1 MADHDGRSVPPQPTG
16 WGPPLRV
23 AIVDDEPLA
32 CLRLRTLLAD
42 CIAPSAEVVAEL
54 GSASAALEW
63 LASHRCDLL
72 LLDIHMPGLDGLQLA
87 ARLRH
92 QPRAPAVVFVTAHV
106 EHALQAFEVQAL
118 DYLTKPVRRARLQEA
133 LARVSRGWGDTH
145 PQTFQ
150 STLQPTFQPT
160 LPQPLSTPHAAS
172 DLPAPDTPMLW
183 IADRGARQ
191 RLALSEVLVLKAEL
205 KYVTVRTATRTL
217 VLDESLA
224 ELEPRLGAGF
234 VRIHRNAI
242 VALRAVRALQRRP
255 GAMADAHEA
264 GEGWAV
270 SVDPDGEWLAVSRRQ
285 LSTVREALGREGLA

>member
-1 MADHDGRSVPPQPTG
+1 MADHDGDPSTRPAALG
-16 WGPPLRV
+16 APLRV

-32 CLRLRTLLAD
+32 RLRLRTLLGD
-42 CIAPSAEVVAEL
+42 CLAPPAQVVAEL

-63 LASHRCDLL
+63 LALHRCDLL

-92 QPRAPAVVFVTAHV
+92 QAHPPSVVFVTAHV

-133 LARVSRGWGDTH
+133 LARVARGWSDTH
-145 PQTFQ
+145 PQA
-150 STLQPTFQPT
+150 LPT
-160 LPQPLSTPHAAS
+160 AAT
-172 DLPAPDTPMLW
+172 LPAPLDGPSPDEPMLW
-183 IADRGARQ
+183 IADRGTRQ
-191 RLALSEVLVLKAEL
+191 RLAMSEVLVLKAEQ

-224 ELEPRLGAGF
+224 ELELRLGPRF

-242 VALRAVRALQRRP
+242 VALRAVRSLQRRP
-255 GAMADAHEA
+255 GSMGEA
-264 GEGWAV
+264 AEQGEGWAV
-270 SVDPDGEWLAVSRRQ
+270 CVDPDGEWLAVSRRQ
-285 LSTVREALGREGLA
+285 LSAVREALVGEGLG

>member
-1 MADHDGRSVPPQPTG
+1 MADHDGRPAPA
-16 WGPPLRV
+16 LRV

-32 CLRLRTLLAD
+32 RLRLRTLLGD
-42 CIAPSAEVVAEL
+42 CLAPPAEVVAEL

-63 LASHRCDLL
+63 LATHRCDLL

-92 QPRAPAVVFVTAHV
+92 LNAPPAVVFVTAHV

-133 LARVSRGWGDTH
+133 LARVGRAGGDTH
-145 PQTFQ
+145 PQ
-150 STLQPTFQPT
+150 SLSN
-160 LPQPLSTPHAAS
+160 PLSLSNPQALSTQPAPL
-172 DLPAPDTPMLW
+172 DLPAPDTAMLW

-191 RLALSEVLVLKAEL
+191 RLALAEVLVLKAEL

-224 ELEPRLGAGF
+224 ELEPRLGQGF

-255 GAMADAHEA
+255 GAMSDAAEA

-285 LSTVREALGREGLA
+285 LSTVREALAREGLG

>member
-1 MADHDGRSVPPQPTG
+1 MADHDGQTSHTPSG
-16 WGPPLRV
+16 LGAPLRV
-23 AIVDDEPLA
+23 LIVDDEPLA
-32 CLRLRTLLAD
+32 RLRLRTLLGD
-42 CIAPSAEVVAEL
+42 CLAPPAEVVAEL
-54 GSASAALEW
+54 GSASATLEW
-63 LASHRCDLL
+63 LATQRCDLL

-92 QPRAPAVVFVTAHV
+92 LPNPPAVVFVTAHV

-133 LARVSRGWGDTH
+133 LARVARGWSDTH
-145 PQTFQ
+145 PQALAT
-150 STLQPTFQPT
+150 QP
-160 LPQPLSTPHAAS
+160 AAL

-255 GAMADAHEA
+255 GAMADVAES

-285 LSTVREALGREGLA
+285 LSTVREALAGEGLG

>member
-1 MADHDGRSVPPQPTG
+1 MNTTAAAF
-16 WGPPLRV
+16 GPALKV

-32 CLRLRTLLAD
+32 RLRLRTLLGD
-42 CIAPSAEVVAEL
+42 CLAPPAEVVAEL
-54 GSASAALEW
+54 GSASAALAW
-63 LASHRCDLL
+63 LAAHRCDLL

-92 QPRAPAVVFVTAHV
+92 LDHPPAVVFVTAHA

-133 LARVSRGWGDTH
+133 LARVARIGGDTH
-145 PQTFQ
+145 PQALT
-150 STLQPTFQPT
+150 
-160 LPQPLSTPHAAS
+160 A
-172 DLPAPDTPMLW
+172 PAPLDPAADAPMLW
-183 IADRGARQ
+183 IADRGSRQ
-191 RLALSEVLVLKAEL
+191 RLPLAEVLVLKAEL
-205 KYVTVRTATRTL
+205 KYVTVRTASRTL

-242 VALRAVRALQRRP
+242 VAVRAVRSLQRKTGP
-255 GAMADAHEA
+255 GTEVHEA

-270 SVDPDGEWLAVSRRQ
+270 CVDPEGEWLAVSRRQ
-285 LSTVREALGREGLA
+285 LAAVRLALERAGF

>member
-1 MADHDGRSVPPQPTG
+1 MADQDGPAATPQPAAPG
-16 WGPPLRV
+16 QPLRV

-32 CLRLRTLLAD
+32 CLRLRALLAD
-42 CIAPSAEVVAEL
+42 CIAPPAEVVAEL
-54 GSASAALEW
+54 GSASAALAW

-92 QPRAPAVVFVTAHV
+92 QASAPAVVFVTAHV
-106 EHALQAFEVQAL
+106 EHALQAFEVQAV

-133 LARVSRGWGDTH
+133 LARVVRMGWGDTH
-145 PQTFQ
+145 PQGLT
-150 STLQPTFQPT
+150 TLGM
-160 LPQPLSTPHAAS
+160 PL
-172 DLPAPDTPMLW
+172 DLPEPDAPVLW
-183 IADRGARQ
+183 IADRGTRQ

-205 KYVTVRTATRTL
+205 KYVTVRTATRSL

-255 GAMADAHEA
+255 GAMADAAEA

-285 LSTVREALGREGLA
+285 LSAVREALARVGLV

>member
-1 MADHDGRSVPPQPTG
+1 MADHDGHASPPQPTG
-16 WGPPLRV
+16 LGPPLRV

-42 CIAPSAEVVAEL
+42 CIAPPAEVVAEL

-133 LARVSRGWGDTH
+133 LARVGRGWGDTH
-145 PQTFQ
+145 PQSLAQT
-150 STLQPTFQPT
+150 S
-160 LPQPLSTPHAAS
+160 PQPLSTPNVPP
-172 DLPAPDTPMLW
+172 DLPAPDMPMLW

-255 GAMADAHEA
+255 GAMADVHEA

-285 LSTVREALGREGLA
+285 LSTVREALGREGLG